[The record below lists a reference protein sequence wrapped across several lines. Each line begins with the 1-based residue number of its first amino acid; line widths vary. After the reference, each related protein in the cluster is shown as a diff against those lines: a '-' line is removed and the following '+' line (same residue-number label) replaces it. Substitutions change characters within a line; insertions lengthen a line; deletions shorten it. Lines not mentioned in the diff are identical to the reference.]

1 MGGMN
6 PKFKDFIEK
15 HPDKTVIGVG
25 WAFYW
30 RFMVLVLTIEL
41 IIFISILALLFALGD
56 IHVF

>member
-1 MGGMN
+1 MN